1 MNVARRAL
9 ICVALVA
16 LLLLCSSTTYP
27 VNAFIYTTALTAGQ
41 QPGLYNGGGYPVAGL
56 NTACV
61 GSANPEASTSGRGAL
76 GVLSPSM
83 TEMLAE
89 TVVSGQVYLSGFYNA
104 TESRWYWT
112 DTGNEVHLVLF
123 AIGAEAT
130 PVQDVVASN
139 WSKGYP
145 VLGVNNTVGARKY
158 VAYDAS
164 LKGWIN
170 VDGTSLLDGV
180 ACQSNDQVVKKDNK
194 FPWWGILIIV
204 LGSVVIIAVVV
215 TIVVCCCCCKKKA
228 QGDDEDESTFSSR
241 SSSSFSSRS
250 SSFSGTSR
258 SSSFSSRG
266 SSFSGSS
273 KSSGVTGST
282 DEGSSSSFSSQ
293 ATSRSSSFSTRS
305 GSTSFSTRSG
315 SSSFST
321 RSGSSS
327 YMGSSSAASSSRGS
341 DDTSTSSSAASS
353 SRASTASSVSPRR
366 RYPIQ
371 KSMK

>member
-215 TIVVCCCCCKKKA
+215 TIVVCCCCCKKKKKPRYT
-228 QGDDEDESTFSSR
+228 DDEDESTFRSR
-241 SSSSFSSRS
+241 SSFSSRS
-250 SSFSGTSR
+250 MSHAGTSR

-282 DEGSSSSFSSQ
+282 DEGSSS
-293 ATSRSSSFSTRS
+293 
-305 GSTSFSTRSG
+305 
-315 SSSFST
+315 
-321 RSGSSS
+321 
-327 YMGSSSAASSSRGS
+327 YMGSSSAASNSR
-341 DDTSTSSSAASS
+341 DSSSQGTRTSGS
-353 SRASTASSVSPRR
+353 QSSVSSSCGSSR
-366 RYPIQ
+366 I
-371 KSMK
+371 

>member
-282 DEGSSSSFSSQ
+282 DEGSSS
-293 ATSRSSSFSTRS
+293 
-305 GSTSFSTRSG
+305 
-315 SSSFST
+315 
-321 RSGSSS
+321 
-327 YMGSSSAASSSRGS
+327 YMGSSSAASNSR
-341 DDTSTSSSAASS
+341 DSSSQGTRTSGS
-353 SRASTASSVSPRR
+353 QSSVSSSCGSSR
-366 RYPIQ
+366 I
-371 KSMK
+371 

>member
-215 TIVVCCCCCKKKA
+215 TIVVCCCCCKKKPRYT
-228 QGDDEDESTFSSR
+228 DDEDESTFRSR
-241 SSSSFSSRS
+241 SSFSSRS
-250 SSFSGTSR
+250 MSHAGTSR

-282 DEGSSSSFSSQ
+282 DEGSSS
-293 ATSRSSSFSTRS
+293 
-305 GSTSFSTRSG
+305 
-315 SSSFST
+315 
-321 RSGSSS
+321 
-327 YMGSSSAASSSRGS
+327 YMGSSSAASNSR
-341 DDTSTSSSAASS
+341 DSSSQGTRTSGS
-353 SRASTASSVSPRR
+353 QSSVSSSCGSSR
-366 RYPIQ
+366 I
-371 KSMK
+371 